1 MSTKNQTTPTAAIL
15 ACSKEK
21 ISESDK
27 RTILEILESADL
39 TQGPLAEQFE
49 TTLAK
54 NAGAQF
60 AVVFSSGTAALHAAV
75 HVAGLKSGEDGITS
89 PISFADSS
97 NAILY
102 SDGHPV
108 FADINPES
116 GQITAATIAHVL
128 TRKTKVIMPVDL
140 CGRPSELEA
149 IHELARKHEIVL
161 VQNATHSLG
170 ASYKT
175 RHKGKDVW
183 APVGSCYHADMC
195 CFSFHSGKSLITAE
209 GGAVTTNNQDYYCRL
224 IRFREHGI
232 TKNPTEFQHQRF
244 AGRSWYSEQ
253 QELGF
258 NYHLSDWQC
267 ALGLSQLKTLNE
279 GVSLRAHIASRYRDR
294 LADDV
299 EFLRGDDAF
308 RKSTHHLA
316 PILVDPALRDVIFD
330 QLRSLGVGVQL
341 HYIPIYRH
349 PYYQKI
355 FGGLNTDH
363 TPHAENYFRSA
374 ISLPI
379 YPQLAD
385 DELIRIVEAVKLSI
399 NKAREQTHTPSW
411 GEAAPTP

>member
-1 MSTKNQTTPTAAIL
+1 MSEKSQTPPATAIPPQSNQGFSA
-15 ACSKEK
+15 
-21 ISESDK
+21 SDK
-27 RTILEILESADL
+27 CVLLEILETATL
-39 TQGPLAEQFE
+39 TQEPLSERFE
-49 TTLAK
+49 AALAK
-54 NAGAQF
+54 SVEAQF
-60 AVVFSSGTAALHAAV
+60 AVVFASGTAALHAAV
-75 HVAGLKSGEDGITS
+75 HVSGLKPDEDAITS
-89 PISFADSS
+89 PISFVDSA

-102 SDGHPV
+102 NDGHPI

-116 GQITAATIAHVL
+116 GQITAATIAHIL
-128 TRKTKVIMPVDL
+128 TRKTKVIIPVDL
-140 CGRPSELEA
+140 CGRPSELAA
-149 IHELARKHEIVL
+149 IQELARKHEIV
-161 VQNATHSLG
+161 VIQNAAHSLG
-170 ASYKT
+170 ARYKT

-195 CFSFHSGKSLITAE
+195 CFSLAE
-209 GGAVTTNNQDYYCRL
+209 GGAVTTNNQDYYDRL

-258 NYHLSDWQC
+258 NYQPNNWSC
-267 ALGLSQLKTLNE
+267 ARGLSQLKTLNE
-279 GVSLRAHIASRYRDR
+279 EVCLRARMAARYRDQ

-308 RKSTHHLA
+308 HKSTHHLA
-316 PILVDPALRDVIFD
+316 PILVDPALRDVIFE
-330 QLRSLGVGVQL
+330 QLRSFGIGVQL

-363 TPHAENYFRSA
+363 TPHAESYFRSA

-379 YPQLAD
+379 YPQLTD
-385 DELIRIVEAVKLSI
+385 DELMRVIEAVKLSI
-399 NKAREQTHTPSW
+399 NKAREKAHIPSW